1 MFREFKIFLQMLEVY
16 GSGYGDDVDY
26 FRYNLRNDVTHTQT
40 CIEQLEKIV
49 QCYELA
55 LTFIDI
61 HSTE

>member
-1 MFREFKIFLQMLEVY
+1 MLEVY

-55 LTFIDI
+55 LNFIDI
-61 HSTE
+61 LGTE